1 MPSIDKLIPR
11 YLNIDDDERLIKNI
25 EMTDA
30 QNLRI
35 SVDVERD
42 ALVVKNA
49 YGNVARSST
58 LENGSMPAGTNV
70 AIGSIADDTTH
81 QIYFAVFNSNA
92 SHIII
97 RYDFNAK
104 KAYKVYQSSVLQFS
118 QDSFVQMSI
127 VRNSNTDILL
137 YLNDGLT
144 PPKKINA
151 TKAEQSSSGSG
162 GYPAAFTSG
171 TDAEK
176 LLYITVAKQPPLAP
190 PTVAFFNNVKYP
202 QNDLFEKNFQFAY
215 QYEYIDGEQSALGP
229 YSALTVT
236 EYQLKDGFINFDDR
250 LTYNEIRITV
260 DNNKGDV
267 SKIKIYGRRGD
278 RDAAFF
284 LVDTILNNPLGG
296 TQFITFRDDTS
307 YIPLSAEVQD
317 KRFDN
322 VPQVADSQAICSSRL
337 FYGGYTEG
345 YPNLVVEGTSVTP
358 NYNSRPGVDNLDI
371 DLVPNP
377 DASDNDYEKNQFFSI
392 DFSGIPATITEDSS
406 LFLSFSWDDGFILL
420 KNNFAGDKNDYRF
433 FKGDGQDQ
441 INLAGTN
448 SAGAPE
454 KLEALSGMRISPVDG
469 TGVAAG
475 SESGP
480 NANGPLNCPPT
491 ISFIKQKN
499 TSETEE
505 RSVPILEIKKGIK
518 LVTGGI
524 QIRERIEI
532 QKNATRQQVIDAVTD
547 KITKRYPLIA
557 NPQAGNGGFSVFT
570 TGGASS
576 ATIESAAFKGKGY
589 SYIRKKSQDLATHV
603 VTYRV
608 QIDVLTI
615 SIDKFIFGTKQADVI
630 DPEAPTAQFDFIE
643 GSANSL
649 KQNNRIT
656 IPDYKDNGR
665 GQRVKLNVQQD
676 ADRDGLVIRTDPSI
690 VNGGCFLIGKQKMD
704 GTQCFKSGAMHQLG
718 IVYFDDRGRAGGVQK
733 VGAAEIL
740 HTNDRTGQ
748 NSLDGYANVV
758 MRVKHTPPV
767 WAKRYSPVYSGKGSI
782 LNKVQYGVGGAYLA
796 FNDQSNQGSF
806 GANQS
811 IYLSLNNLQ
820 GKENSYTNQLGAMIE
835 YGFAIGD
842 KVRIVQYDNTDEE
855 ALNPINNY
863 VFKVVKTVNLIDDQ
877 LINPLL
883 DRSSKAAV
891 QNTTGTFLVIEDNDE
906 ATGFNSKSILDND
919 TNWDKQCVIEIFR
932 ENKAFDAL
940 MYYEIGTNLPIAAGV
955 HGTEREQTNI
965 SVNITAQATNKDVTA
980 FSVQQVYKGD
990 IIQQTSSGKQILV
1003 GNVTPSTE
1011 QSGFYF
1017 KFFGTTTANFT
1028 LGLPATAFT
1037 VTNPD
1042 SVLLLENGD
1051 SYFRLRSIFTGVG
1064 ASNQNMFSNT
1074 RIAFAQNTIVEF
1086 IEDYR
1091 VSDFYSSDFQSLG
1104 RSFPFLPDAKTYKR
1118 IGSLTYS
1125 DPFNNENTTLG
1136 LSSFNTT
1143 KLNYKDLSYDYGSIK
1158 SLVPYNESMYVL
1170 HERRAGVIPIGRNII
1185 SSDTGEALVAA
1196 NLVIGPP
1203 RYYAAE
1209 HGINNNPESV
1219 AAYRGYVFFVDCIAA
1234 KVCRI
1239 GFESGLEVISEQL
1252 VDSFFE
1258 SVFHSSLT
1266 TATNRRYIGGIDREN
1281 MEYIISASPL
1291 FTSTITIND
1300 TLTGNQSAGF
1310 ANTNSASTLINPIPV
1325 YDDSLTLSF
1334 DSDPRDF
1341 NTNQDLFNTSG
1352 SGLLITDQQT
1362 NLPIVAISQSL
1373 APTYQDGSLTSAVPI
1388 TVTSSSF
1395 NSFVPATFSQ
1405 NTSSLTLAN
1414 TAQSTGTITNTV
1426 ETLPSFAIAY
1436 DIRANYWS
1444 TRYSYVPEQIVSLS
1458 DALFTI
1464 KAGVIYQHTPSVARN
1479 TFYGTASPSI
1489 VEVVANFNPSMVKV
1503 YEAISLEGNS
1513 GAWSCTMNNAS
1524 QTSSLASTIWQDKEG
1539 FYYAPIHQD
1548 STQSPATTS
1557 TANITSVDGTSQFFA
1572 LGVVNSAS
1580 GSVINFKNA
1589 INNMSFPVGSTT
1601 ALYKISGATLVPL
1614 GYRADSRSGEKQ
1626 ITCNA
1631 TATGVVQNDTVVL
1644 VAASSIEGDA
1654 LRDYYL
1660 QVTLSNSLT
1669 TAHELYAINLIYA
1682 KSNLHNQQGQ

>member
-11 YLNIDDDERLIKNI
+11 YLNTDDDERLIKNI

-58 LENGSMPAGTNV
+58 LQNGTMPAGTNV
-70 AIGSIADDTTH
+70 AIGSVADDTTH
-81 QIYFAVFNSNA
+81 QIYFAVFNSN
-92 SHIII
+92 SNHIIV

-104 KAYKVYQSSVLQFS
+104 KAYKVYQGSVLQFS

-137 YLNDGLT
+137 YLNDSLT

-151 TKAEQSSSGSG
+151 TKSEQSFSGNG

-176 LLYITVAKQPPLAP
+176 LLYITVAKQPPLTP
-190 PTVAFFNNVKYP
+190 PTIAFVNNPKYP

-215 QYEYIDGEQSALGP
+215 QYEYIDGEQSALSP
-229 YSALTVT
+229 YSALSVT
-236 EYQLKDGFINFDDR
+236 EFQLKDGFINFADR
-250 LTYNEIRITV
+250 LTLNEITVTV
-260 DNNKGDV
+260 DNNAGDV
-267 SKIKIYGRRGD
+267 RRIKIYARRGD

-284 LVDTILNNPLGG
+284 LINTILNNPLGG
-296 TQFITFRDDTS
+296 TQSVRFRDDIS
-307 YIPLSAEVQD
+307 YVPLSAEVQD

-345 YPNLVVEGTSVTP
+345 YPNLVIDGTTVTP
-358 NYNSRPGVDNLDI
+358 NYNERPEVDNLAI
-371 DLVPNP
+371 ALVPNP
-377 DASDNDYEKNQFFSI
+377 LLSDNDYEKNQFFSI
-392 DFSGIPATITEDSS
+392 DFSSIPATITEDSS
-406 LFLSFSWDDGFILL
+406 LFLSFSWDDGFVTL
-420 KNNFAGDKNDYRF
+420 KNGFQERDFRF
-433 FKGDGQDQ
+433 FEGNGSNAITEDPTGD
-441 INLAGTN
+441 
-448 SAGAPE
+448 P
-454 KLEALSGMRISPVDG
+454 LEAVSGMRQSGTFQGGYTIGPNVDG
-469 TGVAAG
+469 
-475 SESGP
+475 
-480 NANGPLNCPPT
+480 PLKFPPT
-491 ISFIKQKN
+491 IRFIKQKN

-505 RSVPILEIKKGIK
+505 KSVPINEIRRGVK
-518 LVTGGI
+518 LVTGGV
-524 QIRERIEI
+524 QVRERIEI
-532 QKNATRQQVIDAVTD
+532 PKLTKGLPTTRQQVIDAVTA

-557 NPQAGNGGFSVFT
+557 NPQAGNGGFSICT
-570 TGGASS
+570 TGGSS
-576 ATIESAAFKGKGY
+576 GSTAESAAFKGKGY
-589 SYIRKKSQDLATHV
+589 SYIRAFRQVSDV

-608 QIDVLTI
+608 QIDVLTV
-615 SIDKFIFGTKQADVI
+615 SVDKFVFGTKQADVI
-630 DPEAPTAQFDFIE
+630 EPEAPTAQFDFIE

-649 KQNNRIT
+649 GHSNRMFIC
-656 IPDYKDNGR
+656 PNAENGR
-665 GQRVKLNVQQD
+665 GQFVGIKTVNKIESNGRVARV
-676 ADRDGLVIRTDPSI
+676 DPSI
-690 VNGGCFLIGKQKMD
+690 ISGGCFLIGKQKMD

-718 IVYFDDRGRAGGVQK
+718 LVYFDDRGRAGGVQK
-733 VGAAEIL
+733 LDPAEIL

-748 NSLDGYANVV
+748 NSLDGYADVV
-758 MRVKHTPPV
+758 MRIKHTPPV

-782 LNKVQYGVGGAYLA
+782 INKVQYGVGGAYLA

-820 GKENSYTNQLGAMIE
+820 GKENSYTNQFGAMIE

-842 KVRIVQYDNTDEE
+842 KVRIVQYNNTDEE
-855 ALNPINNY
+855 ELNPINNY

-883 DRSSKAAV
+883 DRSSSAAV

-906 ATGFNSKSILDND
+906 ATGFNSKSILDNN

-932 ENKAFDAL
+932 ENKAFDTL
-940 MYYEIGTNLPIAAGV
+940 MYYEIGTSLPITAGV
-955 HGTEREQTNI
+955 HGTEREQT
-965 SVNITAQATNKDVTA
+965 SVSVKITATASTVTA

-990 IIQQTSSGKQILV
+990 IIQQASTGIQILV

-1011 QSGFYF
+1011 ESGFYF
-1017 KFFGTTTANFT
+1017 KFFGTTT
-1028 LGLPATAFT
+1028 GSPAISTTMFT

-1042 SVLLLENGD
+1042 SVLLIDNGD
-1051 SYFRLRSIFTGVG
+1051 SYFRLRNILTGVG

-1074 RIAFAQNTIVEF
+1074 RIAFAQNNIVEF

-1104 RSFPFLPDAKTYKR
+1104 RSFPFLPDARTYKR
-1118 IGSLTYS
+1118 VGSLTYS

-1143 KLNYKDLSYDYGSIK
+1143 KLNYKDLSYDYGSIR

-1170 HERRAGVIPIGRNII
+1170 HERRAGVIPVGRNVI
-1185 SSDTGEALVAA
+1185 SSDTGEALVAS
-1196 NLVIGPP
+1196 NLILGPV

-1209 HGINNNPESV
+1209 HGVNNNPESV
-1219 AAYRGYVFFVDCIAA
+1219 ASYRGYVFFVDCIAA

-1239 GFESGLEVISEQL
+1239 GFESGLEIISEQL

-1258 SVFHSSLT
+1258 SIFHSDLT
-1266 TATNRRYIGGIDREN
+1266 TATNRRYIGGIDLEN
-1281 MEYIISASPL
+1281 TEYIISASPL

-1300 TLTGNQSAGF
+1300 SLTGNQSAGF
-1310 ANTNSASTLINPIPV
+1310 ANTNSVSTLINPIPV
-1325 YDDSLTLSF
+1325 YDDSLTLNF
-1334 DSDPRDF
+1334 DSDPRTF
-1341 NTNQDLFNTSG
+1341 NVSQDEFNTSG
-1352 SGLLITDQQT
+1352 SALLITDQQT
-1362 NLPIVAISQSL
+1362 NLPIVAIAESL
-1373 APTYQDGSLTSAVPI
+1373 SPAYQNGALTSAVPV

-1395 NSFVPATFSQ
+1395 NSFIPATFSQ
-1405 NTSSLTLAN
+1405 NTTNLTLTN
-1414 TAQSTGTITNTV
+1414 TAQSTGTITNTI

-1464 KAGVIYQHTPSVARN
+1464 KGGIIYEHTGAVARN
-1479 TFYGTASPSI
+1479 TFYGTAAPSI

-1524 QTSSLASTIWQDKEG
+1524 QTSSIASTIWQEKEG

-1557 TANITSVDGTSQFFA
+1557 TANITAVDGTSQFFA

-1654 LRDYYL
+1654 LRDYFL

>member
-11 YLNIDDDERLIKNI
+11 YLNTDDDERLIKNV

-58 LENGSMPAGTNV
+58 LENGSMPNGTNV
-70 AIGSIADDTTH
+70 AIGSVADDTTH
-81 QIYFAVFNSNA
+81 QIYFAVFNSN
-92 SHIII
+92 SNHIII

-151 TKAEQSSSGSG
+151 TKSEQSVSGNG
-162 GYPAAFTSG
+162 GYPAPFTSG

-190 PTVAFFNNVKYP
+190 PTVAFGNNPLYP

-215 QYEYIDGEQSALGP
+215 QYEYLDGEQSALSP
-229 YSALTVT
+229 YSALSVT
-236 EYQLKDGFINFDDR
+236 EFQLKDGFINFDDR
-250 LTYNEIRITV
+250 LTLNEITVTV

-267 SKIKIYGRRGD
+267 KKIKVYGRRGD

-284 LVDTILNNPLGG
+284 LIDTILNNPLGG
-296 TQFITFRDDTS
+296 TQSIKFRDDIS

-345 YPNLVVEGTSVTP
+345 YPNLVVEGTTVTP
-358 NYNSRPGVDNLDI
+358 NYNEKPQVINLGI
-371 DLVPNP
+371 ALVE
-377 DASDNDYEKNQFFSI
+377 DAQNTDEAHLRNKYFSI
-392 DFSGIPATITEDSS
+392 DFTDVPATVTEDCS
-406 LFLSFSWDDGFILL
+406 LFLSFSWDDGFMVL
-420 KNNFAGDKNDYRF
+420 KNGFNDNDYSF
-433 FKGDGQDQ
+433 FRNNGGGSIRTEPVQYQ
-441 INLAGTN
+441 TA
-448 SAGAPE
+448 E
-454 KLEALSGMRISPVDG
+454 KLAMALSGIRIDFND
-469 TGVAAG
+469 TTL
-475 SESGP
+475 SGP
-480 NANGPLNCPPT
+480 NANGPLNCNPT

-505 RSVPILEIKKGIK
+505 REVVISRIQNGIK

-524 QIRERIEI
+524 QVRERIEI
-532 QKNATRQQVIDAVTD
+532 AAGTTRQRVIQAVTD
-547 KITKRYPLIA
+547 KICKRYPLIA
-557 NPQAGNGGFSVFT
+557 NPQAGGGGFSNFNTAGSTSFT
-570 TGGASS
+570 T
-576 ATIESAAFKGKGY
+576 ESAAFKGKGY
-589 SYIRKKSQDLATHV
+589 SRIKPSTGGNSVLKIFEID
-603 VTYRV
+603 
-608 QIDVLTI
+608 IDVLTI
-615 SIDKFIFGTKQADVI
+615 SVDKFIFGTKQADVTE
-630 DPEAPTAQFDFIE
+630 PEAPTAQFDFIE
-643 GSANSL
+643 GDLNSL
-649 KQNNRIT
+649 GQNNRILL
-656 IPDYKDNGR
+656 PEFVNNGR
-665 GQRVKLNVQQD
+665 GERVKLSSNMQQN
-676 ADRDGLVIRTDPSI
+676 ANRDGQVVRTDPSI
-690 VNGGCFLIGKQKMD
+690 VSGGCFLIGKQKMD
-704 GTQCFKSGAMHQLG
+704 GSQCFKSGAMHQLG

-740 HTNDRTGQ
+740 HTNNRAQQ
-748 NSLDGYANVV
+748 NNFDGYANVV

-796 FNDQSNQGSF
+796 FNDLSNQGSF

-820 GKENSYTNQLGAMIE
+820 GKENSYTNQFGAMIE
-835 YGFAIGD
+835 YGFATGD
-842 KVRIVQYDNTDEE
+842 RVRIVQYDGTDPV
-855 ALNPINNY
+855 NSY
-863 VFKVVKTVNLIDDQ
+863 VFRVVKTVNLIDDQ

-883 DRSSKAAV
+883 DRSSRAAV

-906 ATGFNSKSILDND
+906 ATGFNSKSILDNN

-932 ENKAFDAL
+932 ENKAFDTL
-940 MYYEIGTNLPIAAGV
+940 MYYEIGTNLPITAGV
-955 HGTEREQTNI
+955 HGTERTATTNI
-965 SVNITAQATNKDVTA
+965 SVKITAQTGS
-980 FSVQQVYKGD
+980 SVEAYSAQQIYKGD
-990 IIQQTSSGKQILV
+990 IIQQASTGIQILV
-1003 GNVTPSTE
+1003 GNVTPSTA
-1011 QSGFYF
+1011 QSGFNF
-1017 KFFGTTTANFT
+1017 KFFGTTTGSPAISTT
-1028 LGLPATAFT
+1028 LFT

-1051 SYFRLRSIFTGVG
+1051 SYFRLRNILTGVG

-1074 RIAFAQNTIVEF
+1074 RIAFAQNNIVEF
-1086 IEDYR
+1086 VEDYR
-1091 VSDFYSSDFQSLG
+1091 VSDFYSSEFQSLG
-1104 RSFPFLPDAKTYKR
+1104 RSFPFLPDARTYKR

-1143 KLNYKDLSYDYGSIK
+1143 KLNYKDLSYDYGSIR

-1219 AAYRGYVFFVDCIAA
+1219 ASYRGYVFFVDSIAA

-1258 SVFHSSLT
+1258 SVFHSDLT

-1281 MEYIISASPL
+1281 TEYIISASPL
-1291 FTSTITIND
+1291 FTSTITID
-1300 TLTGNQSAGF
+1300 DSLTGNQSTGF
-1310 ANTNSASTLINPIPV
+1310 GKTNSASTLLNPTPV

-1334 DSDPRDF
+1334 DSDPRNFEDD
-1341 NTNQDLFNTSG
+1341 QDEFNTSG
-1352 SGLLITDQQT
+1352 SGLLIIDQQT
-1362 NLPIVAISQSL
+1362 NLPIVAISESL
-1373 APTYQDGSLTSAVPI
+1373 SPAYQNGALTSAVPI

-1405 NTSSLTLAN
+1405 NTTNLTLAS
-1414 TAQSTGTITNTV
+1414 TAQSTGTITNTI
-1426 ETLPSFAIAY
+1426 ETLPSFCIAY

-1444 TRYSYVPEQIVSLS
+1444 TRYSYIPEQIVSLS
-1458 DALFTI
+1458 DSLFTI
-1464 KAGVIYQHTPSVARN
+1464 KSGIIYEHTPAVARN
-1479 TFYGTASPSI
+1479 TFYGTAAPSI

-1524 QTSSLASTIWQDKEG
+1524 QTSSIASTIWQEKEG

-1589 INNMSFPVGSTT
+1589 INNMSFPVGTTT
-1601 ALYKISGATLVPL
+1601 ALYKVSGAALVPL
-1614 GYRADSRSGEKQ
+1614 GYRADSRSGESQ

-1654 LRDYYL
+1654 LRDYFL

>member
-11 YLNIDDDERLIKNI
+11 YLNTDDDERLIKNV

-58 LENGSMPAGTNV
+58 LENGSMPNGTNV
-70 AIGSIADDTTH
+70 AIGSVADDTTH
-81 QIYFAVFNSNA
+81 QIYFAVFNSN
-92 SHIII
+92 SNHIII

-144 PPKKINA
+144 SPKKINA
-151 TKAEQSSSGSG
+151 TKSEQSVSGNG

-190 PTVAFFNNVKYP
+190 PVIEFSNNPNFP

-215 QYEYIDGEQSALGP
+215 QYEYLDGEQSALSP
-229 YSALTVT
+229 YSELSVSKF
-236 EYQLKDGFINFDDR
+236 QLKDGFINFADR
-250 LTYNEIRITV
+250 RTFNQIRIYV
-260 DNNKGDV
+260 ENNKGDV
-267 SKIKIYGRRGD
+267 KNIKTYARRGD
-278 RDAAFF
+278 KDAAFF
-284 LVDTILNNPLGG
+284 LINTTLNNPLGG
-296 TQFITFRDDTS
+296 TVSFVFRDDTS

-345 YPNLVVEGTSVTP
+345 YPNLVVEGTTVVP
-358 NYNSRPGVDNLDI
+358 NYNARPSVINLPI
-371 DLVPNP
+371 ELVENP

-392 DFSGIPATITEDSS
+392 DFSQVDSVAVEDYS
-406 LFLSFSWDDGFILL
+406 LFLSFSWDDGFVVL
-420 KNNFAGDKNDYRF
+420 KNGFDVGQNDYRF
-433 FKGDGQDQ
+433 FEGNGSS
-441 INLAGTN
+441 INVEPDAGSVSN
-448 SAGAPE
+448 Q
-454 KLEALSGMRISPVDG
+454 LEALSGMRIESPL
-469 TGVAAG
+469 T
-475 SESGP
+475 SGP

-505 RSVPILEIKKGIK
+505 KSVPINKIVKGIK

-524 QIRERIEI
+524 QVRERIEI
-532 QKNATRQQVIDAVTD
+532 QAGATRQQVIDLVTE
-547 KITKRYPLIA
+547 KINKRYPLIA

-570 TGGASS
+570 TAGDSN
-576 ATIESAAFKGKGY
+576 ATTESAAFKGKGY
-589 SYIRKKSQDLATHV
+589 SYILKKSQTNNV

-615 SIDKFIFGTKQADVI
+615 SIDKLIVGTKQADVI

-643 GSANSL
+643 GNANSL
-649 KQNNRIT
+649 SQDNRIVL
-656 IPDYKDNGR
+656 PQFRSNGR
-665 GQRVKLNVQQD
+665 GQRVRLPLSQD
-676 ADRDGLVIRTDPSI
+676 DKRNGRVARTDPSI
-690 VNGGCFLIGKQKMD
+690 VSGGCFLIGKDKMD
-704 GTQCFKSGAMHQLG
+704 GNRCFKSGAMHQLG

-733 VGAAEIL
+733 VGAADIL
-740 HTNDRTGQ
+740 HTNNRAQQ
-748 NSLDGYANVV
+748 NGFDGYANVV

-782 LNKVQYGVGGAYLA
+782 INKVQYGVGGAYLA

-820 GKENSYTNQLGAMIE
+820 GKENSYTNQFGAMIE
-835 YGFAIGD
+835 YGFATGD
-842 KVRIVQYDNTDEE
+842 RVRIVQYDGADPVNS
-855 ALNPINNY
+855 Y
-863 VFKVVKTVNLIDDQ
+863 VFRAVKTVNLIDDQ

-906 ATGFNSKSILDND
+906 ATGFNSKSILNNNS
-919 TNWDKQCVIEIFR
+919 NWDKQCVIEIFR
-932 ENKAFDAL
+932 ENKAFDTM
-940 MYYEIGTNLPIAAGV
+940 MYYEIGTNLPIDAGV
-955 HGTEREQTNI
+955 HGTERTATTNI
-965 SVNITAQATNKDVTA
+965 SVKITAQTGS
-980 FSVQQVYKGD
+980 SVEAYSAQQVYKGD
-990 IIQQTSSGKQILV
+990 IIQQASTGIQILV
-1003 GNVTPSTE
+1003 GNVTPSTA
-1011 QSGFYF
+1011 QSGFNF
-1017 KFFGTTTANFT
+1017 KFFGTTTASPAISTT
-1028 LGLPATAFT
+1028 LFT

-1051 SYFRLRSIFTGVG
+1051 SYFRLRNILTGVG

-1074 RIAFAQNTIVEF
+1074 RIAFAQNNIVEF
-1086 IEDYR
+1086 VEDYR
-1091 VSDFYSSDFQSLG
+1091 VSDFYSSEFQSLG
-1104 RSFPFLPDAKTYKR
+1104 RSFPFLPDARTYKR

-1143 KLNYKDLSYDYGSIK
+1143 KLNYKDLSYDYGSIR

-1219 AAYRGYVFFVDCIAA
+1219 ASYRGYVFFVDSIAA

-1258 SVFHSSLT
+1258 SVFHSDLT

-1281 MEYIISASPL
+1281 TEYIISASPL
-1291 FTSTITIND
+1291 FTSTITID
-1300 TLTGNQSAGF
+1300 DSLTGNQSTGF
-1310 ANTNSASTLINPIPV
+1310 GKTNSASTLLNPTPV

-1334 DSDPRDF
+1334 DSDPRNFDDD
-1341 NTNQDLFNTSG
+1341 QDEFNTSG
-1352 SGLLITDQQT
+1352 SGLLIIDQQT
-1362 NLPIVAISQSL
+1362 NLPIVAISESL
-1373 APTYQDGSLTSAVPI
+1373 SPAYQNGALTSAVPI

-1405 NTSSLTLAN
+1405 NTANLTLAS
-1414 TAQSTGTITNTV
+1414 TAQSTGTITNTI
-1426 ETLPSFAIAY
+1426 ETLPSFTIAY

-1444 TRYSYVPEQIVSLS
+1444 TRYSYIPEQIVSLS
-1458 DALFTI
+1458 DSLFTI
-1464 KAGVIYQHTPSVARN
+1464 KGGIIYEHTPAVARN
-1479 TFYGTASPSI
+1479 TFYGTAAPSI

-1524 QTSSLASTIWQDKEG
+1524 QTSSIASTIWQEKEG

-1572 LGVVNSAS
+1572 LGVVNSAA

-1589 INNMSFPVGSTT
+1589 INNMSFPVGTTT
-1601 ALYKISGATLVPL
+1601 ALYKVSGAALVPL
-1614 GYRADSRSGEKQ
+1614 GYRADSRSGESQ

-1654 LRDYYL
+1654 LRDYFL

>member
-58 LENGSMPAGTNV
+58 LQNGTMPAGTNV
-70 AIGSIADDTTH
+70 AIGSVADDTTH
-81 QIYFAVFNSNA
+81 QIYFAVFNSN
-92 SHIII
+92 SNHIII

-118 QDSFVQMSI
+118 KDSFVQMSI

-137 YLNDGLT
+137 YLNDSLT

-151 TKAEQSSSGSG
+151 TKSEQSFSGNG

-190 PTVAFFNNVKYP
+190 PTIAFANNPKYP

-215 QYEYIDGEQSALGP
+215 QYEYIDGEQSALSP

-284 LVDTILNNPLGG
+284 LVNTILNNPLGG

-345 YPNLVVEGTSVTP
+345 YPNLTVEGTTVTP
-358 NYNSRPGVDNLDI
+358 NYNEKPGVLNLDI
-371 DLVPNP
+371 ALIPNP

-392 DFSGIPATITEDSS
+392 DFSSIPATVAEDSS
-406 LFLSFSWDDGFILL
+406 LFLSFSWDDGFVTL
-420 KNNFAGDKNDYRF
+420 KNGFQIRDYRF
-433 FKGDGQDQ
+433 FSGNGSTSITEDPPGD
-441 INLAGTN
+441 
-448 SAGAPE
+448 P
-454 KLEALSGMRISPVDG
+454 LESVSGMRQSGSFQGGYTIGPNVDG
-469 TGVAAG
+469 
-475 SESGP
+475 
-480 NANGPLNCPPT
+480 PLKFPPT
-491 ISFIKQKN
+491 IRFIKQKN

-505 RSVPILEIKKGIK
+505 KSVPINEIKRGIK

-524 QIRERIEI
+524 QVRERIEI
-532 QKNATRQQVIDAVTD
+532 PKNATRQQVIDAVTD

-557 NPQAGNGGFSVFT
+557 NPQPGNGGFSIVT
-570 TGGASS
+570 TGGSS
-576 ATIESAAFKGKGY
+576 VATTESAAFRGKGY
-589 SYIRKKSQDLATHV
+589 SYIEKKSAANDV

-608 QIDVLTI
+608 QIDILTI
-615 SIDKFIFGTKQADVI
+615 SVDKFVFGTKQADII
-630 DPEAPTAQFDFIE
+630 DPDAPTAQFDFIE

-649 KQNNRIT
+649 GDSNRMFVC
-656 IPDYKDNGR
+656 PNAENGR
-665 GQRVKLNVQQD
+665 GQFVGIQLTNKAESNGRVARV
-676 ADRDGLVIRTDPSI
+676 DPTI
-690 VNGGCFLIGKQKMD
+690 VSGGCFLIGKQKMD
-704 GTQCFKSGAMHQLG
+704 GSQCFKSGASHELG

-733 VGAAEIL
+733 VGAAQIL
-740 HTNDRTGQ
+740 HTNNRTEE
-748 NSLDGYANVV
+748 NSLDGYADVV
-758 MRVKHTPPV
+758 MRIKHTPPV

-782 LNKVQYGVGGAYLA
+782 INKVQYGVGGAYLA

-820 GKENSYTNQLGAMIE
+820 GKENSYTNQFGAMIE

-883 DRSSKAAV
+883 DRSSSAAV

-919 TNWDKQCVIEIFR
+919 TNWNKQCVIEIFR
-932 ENKAFDAL
+932 ENKAFETL

-965 SVNITAQATNKDVTA
+965 SVKITATASTVTA

-990 IIQQTSSGKQILV
+990 IIQQASTGIQILV
-1003 GNVTPSTE
+1003 GNVTPNTE
-1011 QSGFYF
+1011 QLGFYW
-1017 KFFGTTTANFT
+1017 KFFGTTT
-1028 LGLPATAFT
+1028 GSPAISTTAFT

-1042 SVLLLENGD
+1042 SVLLLQNGD
-1051 SYFRLRSIFTGVG
+1051 SYFRLRNILTGVG

-1074 RIAFAQNTIVEF
+1074 RIAFAQNNIVEF
-1086 IEDYR
+1086 VEDSR

-1104 RSFPFLPDAKTYKR
+1104 RSFPFLPDARTYKR

-1136 LSSFNTT
+1136 LSSFNMT
-1143 KLNYKDLSYDYGSIK
+1143 KLNYKDLSYDYGSIR

-1170 HERRAGVIPIGRNII
+1170 HERRAGVIPVGRNII

-1219 AAYRGYVFFVDCIAA
+1219 ASYRGYVFFVDSIAA

-1258 SVFHSSLT
+1258 SVFHSDLT
-1266 TATNRRYIGGIDREN
+1266 TATNRRYIGGVDREN
-1281 MEYIISASPL
+1281 TEYIISASPL

-1300 TLTGNQSAGF
+1300 SCGGNQSTGF
-1310 ANTNSASTLINPIPV
+1310 ANTNSASTLINPTPV
-1325 YDDSLTLSF
+1325 YDDSLTLF
-1334 DSDPRDF
+1334 WDTDPRTF
-1341 NTNQDLFNTSG
+1341 NCSQDEFNTSG

-1405 NTSSLTLAN
+1405 NTASLTLAN

-1426 ETLPSFAIAY
+1426 QTLPSFAIAY

-1524 QTSSLASTIWQDKEG
+1524 QTSSLASTIWQEKEG

-1572 LGVVNSAS
+1572 LGVVDSAS

-1601 ALYKISGATLVPL
+1601 ALYKVSGATLVPL

-1631 TATGVVQNDTVVL
+1631 TTTGVVQNDTVVL

-1660 QVTLSNSLT
+1660 QVTLTNNLT

>member
-11 YLNIDDDERLIKNI
+11 YLNLDDDERLIKNV

-58 LENGSMPAGTNV
+58 LENGSMPNGTNV
-70 AIGSIADDTTH
+70 AIGSVADDTTH
-81 QIYFAVFNSNA
+81 QIYFAVFNSN
-92 SHIII
+92 SNHIII

-144 PPKKINA
+144 SPKKINA
-151 TKAEQSSSGSG
+151 TKSEQSFSGNG

-176 LLYITVAKQPPLAP
+176 LLYITVAKQPPLSP
-190 PTVAFFNNVKYP
+190 PVIEFSNNPNFP

-215 QYEYIDGEQSALGP
+215 QYEYLDGEQSALSP
-229 YSALTVT
+229 YSELSVSKF
-236 EYQLKDGFINFDDR
+236 QLKDGFINFADR
-250 LTYNEIRITV
+250 RTFNQIRIYV
-260 DNNKGDV
+260 ENNKGDV
-267 SKIKIYGRRGD
+267 KNIKTYARRGD
-278 RDAAFF
+278 RDAPFF
-284 LVDTILNNPLGG
+284 LINTTLNNPLGG
-296 TQFITFRDDTS
+296 TVSFVFRDDTS

-345 YPNLVVEGTSVTP
+345 YPNLVVEGTTVVP
-358 NYNSRPGVDNLDI
+358 NYNARPSAINLGI
-371 DLVPNP
+371 ALVENP
-377 DASDNDYEKNQFFSI
+377 QNTEETYLRNKYFSI
-392 DFSGIPATITEDSS
+392 DFQDVPATVTEDCS
-406 LFLSFSWDDGFILL
+406 LFLSFSWDDGFMVL
-420 KNNFAGDKNDYRF
+420 KNDFNNNDYSF
-433 FKGDGQDQ
+433 FESNGG
-441 INLAGTN
+441 
-448 SAGAPE
+448 GAIRTEPVQYQTAE
-454 KLEALSGMRISPVDG
+454 KLAMAISGVRIDFNDP
-469 TGVAAG
+469 TL
-475 SESGP
+475 SGP
-480 NANGPLNCPPT
+480 NANGPLNCNPT

-505 RSVPILEIKKGIK
+505 KSVVISRITNGIK

-524 QIRERIEI
+524 QVRERIEI
-532 QKNATRQQVIDAVTD
+532 SAGTTRQQVIEAVTD
-547 KITKRYPLIA
+547 KICKRYPLIA
-557 NPQAGNGGFSVFT
+557 NPQAGNGGFSNFNAAGST
-570 TGGASS
+570 SFIT
-576 ATIESAAFKGKGY
+576 ESAAFKGKGY
-589 SYIRKKSQDLATHV
+589 SRIKPFAGGTSVLKIFEVD
-603 VTYRV
+603 
-608 QIDVLTI
+608 IDVLTI

-643 GSANSL
+643 GSLNSL
-649 KQNNRIT
+649 GQNNRILL
-656 IPDYKDNGR
+656 PEFVNNGR
-665 GQRVKLNVQQD
+665 GERVKLRPAYQQD
-676 ADRDGLVIRTDPSI
+676 GNTGLKRDGQVVRTDPSI
-690 VNGGCFLIGKQKMD
+690 ISGGCFLIGKDKMD
-704 GTQCFKSGAMHQLG
+704 GSRCFKSGAMHQLG

-733 VGAAEIL
+733 VGAADIL
-740 HTNDRTGQ
+740 HTNNRTQQ
-748 NSLDGYANVV
+748 NGWDGYANVV

-767 WAKRYSPVYSGKGSI
+767 WAKRYAPVYSGKGSI
-782 LNKVQYGVGGAYLA
+782 INKVQYGVGGAYLA

-820 GKENSYTNQLGAMIE
+820 GKENSYTNQFGAMIE

-842 KVRIVQYDNTDEE
+842 KVRIVQYDGADPVNS
-855 ALNPINNY
+855 Y
-863 VFKVVKTVNLIDDQ
+863 VFRAVKTVNLIDDQ

-883 DRSSKAAV
+883 DRSSRAAV

-906 ATGFNSKSILDND
+906 ATGFNSKSILNNNS
-919 TNWDKQCVIEIFR
+919 NWDKQCVIEIFR
-932 ENKAFDAL
+932 ENKAFDTM

-955 HGTEREQTNI
+955 HGTERTTVTT
-965 SVNITAQATNKDVTA
+965 SVKLIIQFLNQVTGYAVAQI
-980 FSVQQVYKGD
+980 YKGD
-990 IIQQTSSGKQILV
+990 IIQDSTGKQITV
-1003 GNVTPSTE
+1003 GNVMPSTAE
-1011 QSGFYF
+1011 SGFNYLF
-1017 KFFGTTTANFT
+1017 SGTTVANFT
-1028 LGLPATAFT
+1028 IPSTQNFT

-1051 SYFRLRSIFTGVG
+1051 SYFRLRNILTGVG

-1074 RIAFAQNTIVEF
+1074 RIAFAQNNIVEF
-1086 IEDYR
+1086 VEDYR
-1091 VSDFYSSDFQSLG
+1091 VSDFYSSEFQSLG
-1104 RSFPFLPDAKTYKR
+1104 RSFPFLPDARTYKR

-1143 KLNYKDLSYDYGSIK
+1143 KLNYKDLSYDYGSIR

-1219 AAYRGYVFFVDCIAA
+1219 ASYRGYVFFVDSIAA

-1258 SVFHSSLT
+1258 SVFHSDLT

-1281 MEYIISASPL
+1281 TEYIISASPL
-1291 FTSTITIND
+1291 FTSTITID
-1300 TLTGNQSAGF
+1300 DSLTGNQSTGF
-1310 ANTNSASTLINPIPV
+1310 GKTNSASTLLNPTPV

-1334 DSDPRDF
+1334 DSDPRNFDDD
-1341 NTNQDLFNTSG
+1341 QDEFNTSG
-1352 SGLLITDQQT
+1352 SGLLIIDQQT
-1362 NLPIVAISQSL
+1362 NLPIVAISESL
-1373 APTYQDGSLTSAVPI
+1373 SPAYQNGALTSAVPI

-1405 NTSSLTLAN
+1405 NTANLTLAS
-1414 TAQSTGTITNTV
+1414 TAQSTGTITNTI
-1426 ETLPSFAIAY
+1426 ETLPSFTIAY

-1444 TRYSYVPEQIVSLS
+1444 TRYSYIPEQIVSLS
-1458 DALFTI
+1458 DSLFTI
-1464 KAGVIYQHTPSVARN
+1464 KGGIIYEHTPAVARN
-1479 TFYGTASPSI
+1479 TFYGTAAPSI

-1524 QTSSLASTIWQDKEG
+1524 QTSSIASTIWQEKEG

-1572 LGVVNSAS
+1572 LGVVNSAA

-1589 INNMSFPVGSTT
+1589 INNMSFPVGTTT
-1601 ALYKISGATLVPL
+1601 ALYKVSGAALVPL
-1614 GYRADSRSGEKQ
+1614 GYRADSRSGESQ

-1631 TATGVVQNDTVVL
+1631 TATGVAQNDTVVV
-1644 VAASSIEGDA
+1644 VASSSIEGDA
-1654 LRDYYL
+1654 LRDYFL

>member
-11 YLNIDDDERLIKNI
+11 YLNLDDDERLIKNI

-49 YGNVARSST
+49 YGNVARSSN
-58 LENGSMPAGTNV
+58 LENGSMPNGTNV
-70 AIGSIADDTTH
+70 AIGSVADDTTH
-81 QIYFAVFNSNA
+81 QIYFAVFNSN
-92 SHIII
+92 SNHIII

-176 LLYITVAKQPPLAP
+176 LLYITVAKQPPLSP
-190 PTVAFFNNVKYP
+190 PVIEFSNNPNFP

-215 QYEYIDGEQSALGP
+215 QYEYLDGEQSALSP
-229 YSALTVT
+229 YSALSVT
-236 EYQLKDGFINFDDR
+236 EFQLKDGFINFDDR
-250 LTYNEIRITV
+250 LTLNEITVTV

-267 SKIKIYGRRGD
+267 KKIKVYGRRGD

-284 LVDTILNNPLGG
+284 LIDTILNNPLGG
-296 TQFITFRDDTS
+296 TQSIKFRDDIS

-345 YPNLVVEGTSVTP
+345 YPNLVVEGTTVTP
-358 NYNSRPGVDNLDI
+358 NYNEKPEVFNLNVQI
-371 DLVPNP
+371 ENVTTLFGLSLAEYARNK
-377 DASDNDYEKNQFFSI
+377 YFSI
-392 DFSGIPATITEDSS
+392 DFSGVPAVIAEDCS
-406 LFLSFSWDDGFILL
+406 LFLSFSWDDGFMVL
-420 KNNFAGDKNDYRF
+420 KNGFAENDYRF
-433 FKGDGQDQ
+433 FSGSGSSV
-441 INLAGTN
+441 NVEP
-448 SAGAPE
+448 APTSDSE
-454 KLEALSGMRISPVDG
+454 KLEALSGMRIQSPL
-469 TGVAAG
+469 T
-475 SESGP
+475 SGP

-524 QIRERIEI
+524 QVRERIEI
-532 QKNATRQQVIDAVTD
+532 QAGTTRQQVIDAVTD
-547 KITKRYPLIA
+547 KINKRYPLIA

-570 TGGASS
+570 TAGDSG
-576 ATIESAAFKGKGY
+576 TTTESAAFKGRGY
-589 SYIRKKSQDLATHV
+589 SFIRLFSDVGNKRIFSVA
-603 VTYRV
+603 
-608 QIDVLTI
+608 IDVLTI

-643 GSANSL
+643 GNANSL
-649 KQNNRIT
+649 KQNNRIQL
-656 IPDYKDNGR
+656 PQFRPNGR
-665 GQRVKLNVQQD
+665 GQTVQLPTSQD
-676 ADRDGLVIRTDPSI
+676 RYRDGRVFRTDPSI
-690 VNGGCFLIGKQKMD
+690 VSGGCFLIGKQKMD
-704 GTQCFKSGAMHQLG
+704 GSQCFKSGAMHQLG

-740 HTNDRTGQ
+740 HTNNRAQQ
-748 NSLDGYANVV
+748 NNFDGYANVV

-796 FNDQSNQGSF
+796 FNDLSNQGSF

-820 GKENSYTNQLGAMIE
+820 GKENSYTNQFGAMIE
-835 YGFAIGD
+835 YGFATGD
-842 KVRIVQYDNTDEE
+842 RVRIVQYDGTDPV
-855 ALNPINNY
+855 NSY
-863 VFKVVKTVNLIDDQ
+863 VFRAVKTVNLIDDQ

-883 DRSSKAAV
+883 DRSSRAAV

-906 ATGFNSKSILDND
+906 ATGFNSKSILENN

-955 HGTEREQTNI
+955 HGTERTATTNI
-965 SVNITAQATNKDVTA
+965 SVKITAQTGS
-980 FSVQQVYKGD
+980 SVEAYSAQQVYKGD
-990 IIQQTSSGKQILV
+990 IIQQASTGIQILV

-1011 QSGFYF
+1011 ESGFNF
-1017 KFFGTTTANFT
+1017 KFFGTTTASPAISTT
-1028 LGLPATAFT
+1028 LFT

-1051 SYFRLRSIFTGVG
+1051 SYFRLRNILTGVG

-1074 RIAFAQNTIVEF
+1074 RIAFAQNNIVEF

-1143 KLNYKDLSYDYGSIK
+1143 KLNYKDLSYDYGSIR

-1219 AAYRGYVFFVDCIAA
+1219 AAYRGYVFFVDSIAA

-1258 SVFHSSLT
+1258 SVFHSDLT

-1281 MEYIISASPL
+1281 TEYIISASPL

-1300 TLTGNQSAGF
+1300 SLTGNQSAGF
-1310 ANTNSASTLINPIPV
+1310 ANTNSASTLINPTPV

-1373 APTYQDGSLTSAVPI
+1373 SPTYQDGALTSAVPI

-1405 NTSSLTLAN
+1405 NTASLTLAN
-1414 TAQSTGTITNTV
+1414 TAQSTGTITNTTQ
-1426 ETLPSFAIAY
+1426 TLPSFAIAY

-1444 TRYSYVPEQIVSLS
+1444 TRYSYIPEQIVSLS
-1458 DALFTI
+1458 DSLFTI
-1464 KAGVIYQHTPSVARN
+1464 KSGIIYEHTPAVARN

-1524 QTSSLASTIWQDKEG
+1524 QTSSIASTIWQDKEG

-1572 LGVVNSAS
+1572 LGVVDSAS

-1589 INNMSFPVGSTT
+1589 INNMSFPVGTTT
-1601 ALYKISGATLVPL
+1601 ALYKVSGAALVPL
-1614 GYRADSRSGEKQ
+1614 GYRADSRSGESQ

-1644 VAASSIEGDA
+1644 VASSSIEGDA
-1654 LRDYYL
+1654 LRDYFL

>member
-11 YLNIDDDERLIKNI
+11 YLNIDDDERLVKNV

-58 LENGSMPAGTNV
+58 LENGSMPNGTNV
-70 AIGSIADDTTH
+70 AIGSVADDTTH
-81 QIYFAVFNSNA
+81 QIYFAVFNSN
-92 SHIII
+92 SNHIII

-151 TKAEQSSSGSG
+151 TKAEQSVSGIG
-162 GYPAAFTSG
+162 GYPAPFTSG

-190 PTVAFFNNVKYP
+190 PTVAFANNPLYP

-215 QYEYIDGEQSALGP
+215 QYEYIDGEQSALSP

-236 EYQLKDGFINFDDR
+236 EFQLKDGFINFADR
-250 LTYNEIRITV
+250 LTLNEITVTV

-267 SKIKIYGRRGD
+267 KKIKVYGRRGD

-284 LVDTILNNPLGG
+284 LIDTILNNPLGG
-296 TQFITFRDDTS
+296 TQSIKFRDDIS
-307 YIPLSAEVQD
+307 YLPLSAEVQD

-345 YPNLVVEGTSVTP
+345 YPNLVVDGTTVTP
-358 NYNSRPGVDNLDI
+358 NYNEKPEVFNLNVQIENITTLIGGISLAEYSRNK
-371 DLVPNP
+371 
-377 DASDNDYEKNQFFSI
+377 YFSI
-392 DFSGIPATITEDSS
+392 NFSEVPAVIAEDCS
-406 LFLSFSWDDGFILL
+406 LFLSFSWDDGFMVL
-420 KNNFAGDKNDYRF
+420 KNGFDENDYRF
-433 FKGDGQDQ
+433 FSGNGSSINVEPGQ
-441 INLAGTN
+441 TSN
-448 SAGAPE
+448 SE
-454 KLEALSGMRISPVDG
+454 KLEALSGMRIQSPL
-469 TGVAAG
+469 T
-475 SESGP
+475 SGP

-491 ISFIKQKN
+491 ITFIKQKN

-505 RSVPILEIKKGIK
+505 RSVPINEIKRGIK

-524 QIRERIEI
+524 QVRERIEI
-532 QKNATRQQVIDAVTD
+532 QAGATRQQVIDAVTE
-547 KITKRYPLIA
+547 KINKRYPLIA

-570 TGGASS
+570 TAGDSG
-576 ATIESAAFKGKGY
+576 TTTESAAFKGRGY
-589 SYIRKKSQDLATHV
+589 SFIRPFSDDGNKRIFSV
-603 VTYRV
+603 S
-608 QIDVLTI
+608 IDVLTI

-643 GSANSL
+643 QTNSL
-649 KQNNRIT
+649 GQNNRIQL
-656 IPDYKDNGR
+656 PQFRPNGR
-665 GQRVKLNVQQD
+665 GQTVQLPISQD
-676 ADRDGLVIRTDPSI
+676 NKRDGRVFRTDPSI
-690 VNGGCFLIGKQKMD
+690 VSGGCFLIGKQKMD
-704 GTQCFKSGAMHQLG
+704 GSRCFKSGAMHQLG

-740 HTNDRTGQ
+740 HTNNRTQQ
-748 NSLDGYANVV
+748 NGFDGYANVV

-796 FNDQSNQGSF
+796 FNDLSNQGSF

-820 GKENSYTNQLGAMIE
+820 GKENSYTNQFGAMIE

-842 KVRIVQYDNTDEE
+842 RVRIVQYNGADPVNS
-855 ALNPINNY
+855 Y
-863 VFKVVKTVNLIDDQ
+863 VFRVVKTVNLIDDQ

-883 DRSSKAAV
+883 DRSSRAAV

-906 ATGFNSKSILDND
+906 ATGFNSKSILDNN

-932 ENKAFDAL
+932 ENKAFDTL
-940 MYYEIGTNLPIAAGV
+940 MYYEIGTNLPITAGV
-955 HGTEREQTNI
+955 HGTERTATANI
-965 SVNITAQATNKDVTA
+965 SVNITAQTGSSVEAY
-980 FSVQQVYKGD
+980 SVQQVYKGD
-990 IIQQTSSGKQILV
+990 IIQQASTGIQILV

-1011 QSGFYF
+1011 ESGFNF
-1017 KFFGTTTANFT
+1017 KFFGTTTSSPAISTT
-1028 LGLPATAFT
+1028 LFT

-1051 SYFRLRSIFTGVG
+1051 SYFRLRNILTGVG

-1074 RIAFAQNTIVEF
+1074 RIAFAQNNIVEF

-1091 VSDFYSSDFQSLG
+1091 VSDFYSSEFQSLG

-1143 KLNYKDLSYDYGSIK
+1143 KLNYKDLSYDYGSIR

-1219 AAYRGYVFFVDCIAA
+1219 AAYRGYVFFVDSIAA

-1258 SVFHSSLT
+1258 SVFHSDLT

-1281 MEYIISASPL
+1281 TEYIISASPL

-1300 TLTGNQSAGF
+1300 TLTGNQSTGF
-1310 ANTNSASTLINPIPV
+1310 GKTNSASTLINPTPV
-1325 YDDSLTLSF
+1325 YDDSLTLNF
-1334 DSDPRDF
+1334 DSDPRNFEDD
-1341 NTNQDLFNTSG
+1341 QDEFNTSG
-1352 SGLLITDQQT
+1352 SGLLIIDQQT
-1362 NLPIVAISQSL
+1362 NLPIVAISESL
-1373 APTYQDGSLTSAVPI
+1373 SPAYQNGALTSAVPI

-1405 NTSSLTLAN
+1405 NTTNLTLAS
-1414 TAQSTGTITNTV
+1414 TAQSTGTITNTI
-1426 ETLPSFAIAY
+1426 ETLPAFTIAY

-1444 TRYSYVPEQIVSLS
+1444 TRYSYIPEQIVSLS
-1458 DALFTI
+1458 DSLFTI
-1464 KAGVIYQHTPSVARN
+1464 KGGIIYEHTPAVARN
-1479 TFYGTASPSI
+1479 TFYGTAAPSI

-1513 GAWSCTMNNAS
+1513 GAWSCTMSNSS
-1524 QTSSLASTIWQDKEG
+1524 QNSSIASTIWQEKEG

-1589 INNMSFPVGSTT
+1589 INNMSFPVGTTT
-1601 ALYKISGATLVPL
+1601 ALYKVSGATLVPL

-1654 LRDYYL
+1654 LRDYFL
-1660 QVTLSNSLT
+1660 QATLTNNLT
-1669 TAHELYAINLIYA
+1669 TPHELYAVNLIYT